1 MFDEL
6 VKEIVR
12 ELEAKESRGRARGGD
27 TKARFE
33 YAVGFLIGELWRN
46 SLSYPPS
53 ESSVNLRSGYY
64 SELPRYRDE
73 NLTYRQVKAA
83 FEGMINCRMVEVTT
97 AGSYMRE
104 VGSGKVTR
112 FISTDRL
119 LEKFESLE
127 GHPAFQ
133 LKPVPL
139 GDIIILRNKIDGKKQ
154 DVDYP
159 DTPKTERFRSTLT
172 KINACFVKHWADVRI
187 ADNEVAKLAARIKQ
201 DEDKEPID
209 LSKRTLTRM
218 FTNGS
223 FEEGG
228 RFYRGWW
235 QNVPSEYRKFIT
247 IDEGVT
253 TEYDFSQLSPHMLYF
268 AYNHKLGE
276 EDAYDRVLDGEHR
289 DIVKQAFN
297 AMVQAKSPLNQKP
310 RKINMDGLEMDW
322 RELRQRI
329 LDAHKPIQDLF
340 FRAEGNKLQFK
351 DSCVAENVMLQFA
364 EKNQVALPIHDSFM
378 MREGFAGDLEEAM
391 RRAFYDEFQSDIPIK
406 REVIIE
412 RIAQFDEEG
421 HPRTDA
427 VTRDDRKHSQW
438 YDRNTLWLHT
448 RGQK

>member
-6 VKEIVR
+6 VKEITK

-27 TKARFE
+27 LKARFE
-33 YAVGFLIGELWRN
+33 YAVRFLIGKLWRN
-46 SLSYPPS
+46 FLSYPPS
-53 ESSVNLRSGYY
+53 ESSINLRSGYY

-73 NLTYRQVKAA
+73 NLTYKQVKAA
-83 FEGMINCRMVEVTT
+83 FEGMIDCRLIEITT
-97 AGSYMRE
+97 AGSYRRDI
-104 VGSGKVTR
+104 GIGKVTR
-112 FISTDRL
+112 FIPTDRL
-119 LEKFESLE
+119 SEKFESLE

-133 LKPVPL
+133 PKPDTS
-139 GDIIILRNKIDGKKQ
+139 GDIIILRNKIDDRQQ
-154 DVDYP
+154 DVDYL
-159 DTPKTERFRSTLT
+159 DTPKTERFRSNLT
-172 KINACFVKHWADVRI
+172 KINDCFVKHWADLRI
-187 ADNEVAKLAARIKQ
+187 EDTEVTNLALRINQ
-201 DEDKEPID
+201 DEDKQPID
-209 LSKRTLTRM
+209 LSRRTLTRI

-235 QNVPSEYRKFIT
+235 ENVPSEDRKFIT

-276 EDAYDRVLDGEHR
+276 VDAYDRVLDGEHR
-289 DIVKQAFN
+289 DVVKQAFN
-297 AMVQAKSPLNQKP
+297 AMVQSSSPLNQKP
-310 RKINMDGLEMDW
+310 NKINMDGMEMDW

-340 FRAEGNKLQFK
+340 FTGIGNKLQFK
-351 DSCVAENVMLQFA
+351 DSCVAESVMLQFA
-364 EKNQVALPIHDSFM
+364 EQNQVALPIHDSFI

-391 RRAFYDEFQSDIPIK
+391 RRAFYDEFQADIPIK

-412 RIAQFDEEG
+412 RIALFDEQG
-421 HPRTDA
+421 NPRTDT

-438 YDRNTLWLHT
+438 YDRNTLWLYS
-448 RGQK
+448 RG

>member
-83 FEGMINCRMVEVTT
+83 FKGMINCRMIEVTT
-97 AGSYMRE
+97 VGSYMRE

-112 FISTDRL
+112 FIPTDRL

-133 LKPVPL
+133 LKSDTS
-139 GDIIILRNKIDGKKQ
+139 GDIIILRNKINGIRQK
-154 DVDYP
+154 VGYI
-159 DTPKTERFRSTLT
+159 DTPKTERFRSNLT
-172 KINACFVKHWADVRI
+172 KINNCFVKHWADMRI
-187 ADNEVAKLAARIKQ
+187 ADTEVTKLAARIKQ
-201 DEDKEPID
+201 DENKEPVD
-209 LSKRTLTRM
+209 LSKRTLTRI
-218 FTNGS
+218 FAKGS
-223 FEEGG
+223 FEKGG

-391 RRAFYDEFQSDIPIK
+391 RRAFYDEFQADIPIK

-421 HPRTDA
+421 NPRTDA
-427 VTRDDRKHSQW
+427 VIRDDRKHSQW
-438 YDRNTLWLHT
+438 YDRNTLWLYS
-448 RGQK
+448 RSQI